1 MAVSLSSIGSPALA
15 NLPDPYEQAL
25 RDFLTQALPGAVL
38 RRPITYEIPGV
49 WYMHAEVPG
58 SGTTTLRITEAV
70 IHSVPIQIARES
82 LQKFPV
88 ALDPAEASTLT
99 LSHGP
104 EGLEI
109 RVDPA
114 P

>member
-1 MAVSLSSIGSPALA
+1 LA
-15 NLPDPYEQAL
+15 NFPTPYEQAL
-25 RDFLTQALPGAVL
+25 RDFLKQALPGAVL
-38 RRPITYEIPGV
+38 RRPVTYEIPGV

-58 SGTTTLRITEAV
+58 SGTTTLRITDAV
-70 IHSVPIQIARES
+70 IQSVPIQITMDS

-109 RVDPA
+109 RVEATP
-114 P
+114 

>member
-1 MAVSLSSIGSPALA
+1 LESRKVP
-15 NLPDPYEQAL
+15 NFPTPYEQAL
-25 RDFLTQALPGAVL
+25 RDFLAQALPGAVL
-38 RRPITYEIPGV
+38 RRPVTYEIPGI

-70 IHSVPIQIARES
+70 IHSVPFQITLER

-99 LSHGP
+99 LPHGP

-109 RVDPA
+109 RIDPTH
-114 P
+114 